1 MPNPEYF
8 EAKTENSEHL
18 LASIEEIPIQSPF
31 EILDTHLQV
40 GEFNHETGNL
50 RFRYLDETV
59 ALEINA
65 DVFDIMAFDS
75 VGYESFFRYEIK
87 DDTLFFWTSL
97 QVSPTYFLN
106 NMTITYNFE
115 NGEYQFDT
123 MKYIQE

>member
-1 MPNPEYF
+1 M
-8 EAKTENSEHL
+8 
-18 LASIEEIPIQSPF
+18 EEIPTQSPF

-40 GEFNHETGNL
+40 GEFNHETGTL

-87 DDTLFFWTSL
+87 NDTLFFWTTL

-106 NMTITYNFE
+106 NMTITYEFAWL
-115 NGEYQFDT
+115 
-123 MKYIQE
+123 

>member
-1 MPNPEYF
+1 M
-8 EAKTENSEHL
+8 
-18 LASIEEIPIQSPF
+18 EEIPTQSPF

-40 GEFNHETGNL
+40 GEFNHETGTL

-87 DDTLFFWTSL
+87 NDTLFFWTTL

-106 NMTITYNFE
+106 NMTITYKFE

-123 MKYIQE
+123 TKYIQE